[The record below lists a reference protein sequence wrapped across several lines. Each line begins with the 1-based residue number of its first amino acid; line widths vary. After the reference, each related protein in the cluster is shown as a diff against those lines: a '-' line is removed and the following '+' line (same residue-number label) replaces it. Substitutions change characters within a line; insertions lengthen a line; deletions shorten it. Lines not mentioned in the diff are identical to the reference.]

1 MAKIVLVKDGSN
13 AIMGASFQND
23 ASLLYP
29 TKASQKQLMREYVL
43 SSIQFRLP
51 AIVSAYDYDKNI
63 ATVRIATKKKTTH
76 KDDDGK
82 FIDIDYP
89 EYRVRVKQPFSN
101 INGGGIGV
109 LFPISVGDTGW
120 IESADCDCHKFFS
133 DPSKIQDSPDDF
145 GKFLFQYGSFTPCF
159 WNPKNPKSDLGW
171 NHIAEDEGCISIR
184 NSDGDLR
191 ITLNPQT
198 KDIRIITPSKISC
211 ETPLV
216 EISGNLN
223 VKGTIHSD
231 GDATAGSISLKRH
244 VHGGVQGGN
253 STTSKPS

>member
-1 MAKIVLVKDGSN
+1 MAKIVTVKDGSN

-43 SSIQFRLP
+43 SAIQFRLP
-51 AIVSAYDYDKNI
+51 AIVSAYDYDTNI

-89 EYRVRVKQPFSN
+89 EYRVRVKQPFAN

-120 IESADCDCHKFFS
+120 IESADCNCEKFFS
-133 DPSKIQDSPDDF
+133 DPSKIQDSSNDF
-145 GKFLFQYGSFTPCF
+145 GKFLFQYGSFSPCV
-159 WNPKNPKSDLGW
+159 WNPKNPNSDLGW
-171 NHIAEDEGCISIR
+171 THIAEDEGCISIR

-191 ITLNPQT
+191 ITINPQT
-198 KDIRIITPSKISC
+198 KEIRIITPSKISC

-231 GDATAGSISLKRH
+231 GDTTSGSISLNNH
-244 VHGGVQGGN
+244 VHGGVQGGS

>member
-1 MAKIVLVKDGSN
+1 MAKIVTVKDGSN

-43 SSIQFRLP
+43 SAIQFRLP
-51 AIVSAYDYDKNI
+51 AIVVAYDYNTNI
-63 ATVRIATKKKTTH
+63 ATVRIAVRKKTTH
-76 KDDDGK
+76 KDNNGK

-89 EYRVRVKQPFSN
+89 EYRVRVKQPFAN
-101 INGGGIGV
+101 INGGSIGV

-120 IESADCDCHKFFS
+120 IESADCNCDKFFL
-133 DPSKIQDSPDDF
+133 DPSKIQDSSNDF
-145 GKFLFQYGSFTPCF
+145 GKFLFQYGSFTPCV
-159 WNPKNPKSDLGW
+159 WNPESNWKVLE
-171 NHIAEDEGCISIR
+171 EDKGCIAIR
-184 NSDGDLR
+184 NADGDLR
-191 ITLNPQT
+191 ITVNPQT

-244 VHGGVQGGN
+244 VHGGVQGGS